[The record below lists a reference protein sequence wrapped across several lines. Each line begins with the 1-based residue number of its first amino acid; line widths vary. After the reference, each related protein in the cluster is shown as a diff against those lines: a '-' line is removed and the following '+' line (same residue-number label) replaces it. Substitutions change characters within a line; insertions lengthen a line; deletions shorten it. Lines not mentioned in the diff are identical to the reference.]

1 MKYCILWG
9 HSPAHAFSCR
19 LSERLDLLP
28 KLPWGVCV
36 VGSNAEDKIISGC
49 AHRNKIDSAS
59 VKLGRKRQ
67 PMAGGGQQEKCL

>member
-1 MKYCILWG
+1 M
-9 HSPAHAFSCR
+9 
-19 LSERLDLLP
+19 DLLP